1 MLCLCS
7 LGGSLSYWYL
17 VLCYSWCELGRRVIT
32 SFVCNLI
39 YYTARY
45 LAAAQC
51 IVIGPVCL
59 CVCLSVASEP
69 VEKWDCSTASPSPP
83 FPPLLCREAAPS
95 TQLGGLGER
104 CKLFQW
110 GLGRSPR
117 KLWIWCILRHLV
129 ASILMSFLR
138 NYLPNFI
145 HFKRNINHKCNMQ
158 SVAKKWDGKM
168 HYEPSH
174 WDTFRRHCCLWR
186 AGSRAVSKPYYSQRA
201 CSVCVSVSAFFIYMD
216 VLIVRLR

>member
-1 MLCLCS
+1 MLVFAGRLVIILVFGTVLQLVWARETCYHQFCLQFNLLHCA
-7 LGGSLSYWYL
+7 LSSCGAVYCNRSCL
-17 VLCYSWCELGRRVIT
+17 
-32 SFVCNLI
+32 FVCLFISGVGTSWKVGLLN
-39 YYTARY
+39 
-45 LAAAQC
+45 
-51 IVIGPVCL
+51 
-59 CVCLSVASEP
+59 SERL
-69 VEKWDCSTASPSPP
+69 PSPP